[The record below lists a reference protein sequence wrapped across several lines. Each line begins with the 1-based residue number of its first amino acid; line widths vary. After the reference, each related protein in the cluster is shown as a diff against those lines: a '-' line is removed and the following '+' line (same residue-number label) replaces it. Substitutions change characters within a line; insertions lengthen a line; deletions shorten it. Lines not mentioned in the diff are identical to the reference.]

1 MPFKV
6 NRLNFLLFVLYKIIL
21 DYTYVYIQS
30 DLFAYSGYDKVI
42 SQDRI
47 VVGWFIFLIM
57 TFLVCRWKGGLY
69 SLFFYVMQLVT
80 FVPFIVFYQ
89 YYADCK
95 LWMVLAQCIGLVFMM
110 VVFKIPQGVN
120 RKQIGKIDSN
130 RIEFSNKSFQVLLII
145 SLLVYFLASLVK
157 FGIPTLE
164 SMLFAN
170 VYETRAEA
178 NLPLMFVLFQNLFCK
193 ILLPFCILWYAKN
206 NHWALMSLCLAVQI
220 YTYAITGLKTYLFI
234 PFVLLAIL
242 FVKKLNL
249 ERVILC
255 GMIVVVLLVD
265 FLYFD
270 GQDTIWYALVGN
282 RIIFF
287 AARIKFS
294 YFDYFSTHDF
304 AYFSQSSLAHIFGF
318 KSNYSVNIPNMIGEN
333 YFDKP
338 GMWTNTGFMADAYSN
353 LGFVGII
360 LMALILAIVLR
371 WAKRTI
377 KDIPSPYNIM
387 VEAIFLIFFITL
399 NDGAVISVL
408 FSGGMIA
415 AIIVFRFL
423 NFNDKVKTTIP
434 RSLEAKCGESS

>member
-1 MPFKV
+1 MPFKI
-6 NRLNFLLFVLYKIIL
+6 NRINFLLFVLYKIIL
-21 DYTYVYIQS
+21 DFTYVYIQS

-47 VVGWFIFLIM
+47 IAGWITFLIM

-69 SLFFYVMQLVT
+69 SLFFYVMHLVT
-80 FVPFIVFYQ
+80 LVPFIVFYQ

-110 VVFKIPQGVN
+110 FIFKIPQGVN
-120 RKQIGKIDSN
+120 KSSAGKTNNN
-130 RIEFSNKSFQVLLII
+130 RIEFSNKSFQVFLIV
-145 SLLVYFLASLVK
+145 SLLVYFLASFVR

-178 NLPLMFVLFQNLFCK
+178 DLPLVFVLFQNLFCK

-206 NHWALMSLCLAVQI
+206 KHWVLMTLCLSVQI

-234 PFVLLAIL
+234 PFVLLAIF

-249 ERVILC
+249 ERILLC

-287 AARIKFS
+287 AARIKYS

-304 AYFSQSSLAHIFGF
+304 ANFSQSSLAHISGV
-318 KSNYSVNIPNMIGEN
+318 KSSYSVNIPNMIGEE

-353 LGFVGII
+353 MGFIGII
-360 LMALILAIVLR
+360 LMAFILAIVLR
-371 WAKRTI
+371 WANRTI

-423 NFNDKVKTTIP
+423 NFNDKVKIP
-434 RSLEAKCGESS
+434 TPSLDGKYSK